1 MDDAQ
6 GLPGPARREKAL
18 VALLELREES
28 AGYNGA
34 AILHGLNLTIQPGE
48 RIALVGESGAG
59 KSTLLNLLYRRLGS
73 RAALMPQ
80 DSALVQALTVFH
92 NVYMGRLHERSVWR
106 NLRNLVLPARADVDE
121 VREVLAPL
129 RMEDKIFSNV
139 GQLSG
144 GQYQRTALARALY
157 HPGQVIVAD
166 EPVSSVDEH
175 QAREILTTMNAE
187 KETVLLAMH
196 DRALAIEFADRI
208 VGIRDGRIVLD
219 QPSSGMRPHD
229 LDDLYRTGEL

>member
-1 MDDAQ
+1 MS
-6 GLPGPARREKAL
+6 
-18 VALLELREES
+18 LLELREES
-28 AGYNGA
+28 AGYKDTT
-34 AILHGLNLTIQPGE
+34 ILRGLNLTIKPGE

-59 KSTLLNLLYRRLGS
+59 KSTLLHLLYERLGS

-80 DSALVQALTVFH
+80 DSALVQALSVFH

-106 NLRNLVLPARADVDE
+106 NLRNLIFPVPSDVDE
-121 VREVLAPL
+121 VRAVLARL
-129 RMEDKIFSNV
+129 RLGDKIFSNV

-175 QAREILTTMNAE
+175 QAREILATMNNE

-196 DRALAIEFADRI
+196 DRELAIEFADRI
-208 VGIRDGRIVLD
+208 VGLRDGRIVLD
-219 QPSSGMRPHD
+219 QSSRSMKPND
-229 LDDLYRTGEL
+229 LNDLYRIRKS

>member
-1 MDDAQ
+1 MS
-6 GLPGPARREKAL
+6 
-18 VALLELREES
+18 LLELREES
-28 AGYNGA
+28 AGYKDTT
-34 AILHGLNLTIQPGE
+34 ILHGLNLTIKPGE

-59 KSTLLNLLYRRLGS
+59 KSTLLHLLYNRLGS

-80 DSALVQALTVFH
+80 DSALVQALSVFH

-106 NLRNLVLPARADVDE
+106 NLRNIIFPVPSDVEE
-121 VREVLAPL
+121 VRAVLARL
-129 RMEDKIFSNV
+129 RLGDKIFSNV

-144 GQYQRTALARALY
+144 GQYQRTALARAFY

-175 QAREILTTMNAE
+175 QAREILATMNNE

-196 DRALAIEFADRI
+196 DRELAIEFADRI
-208 VGIRDGRIVLD
+208 VGLRDGRIVLD
-219 QPSSGMRPHD
+219 QSSRSMKPND
-229 LDDLYRTGEL
+229 LNNLYRIRKS

>member
-1 MDDAQ
+1 
-6 GLPGPARREKAL
+6 
-18 VALLELREES
+18 VSLLELREES
-28 AGYNGA
+28 AGYKDTT
-34 AILHGLNLTIQPGE
+34 ILRGLNLTINPGE

-59 KSTLLNLLYRRLGS
+59 KSTLLHLLYNRLGS

-80 DSALVQALTVFH
+80 DSALVQALSVFH

-106 NLRNLVLPARADVDE
+106 NLRNLIFPVPSDVDE
-121 VREVLAPL
+121 VRAVLARL
-129 RMEDKIFSNV
+129 RLGDKIFSNV

-175 QAREILTTMNAE
+175 QAREILATMNNE

-196 DRALAIEFADRI
+196 DRELAIEFADRI
-208 VGIRDGRIVLD
+208 VGLRDGRIVLD
-219 QPSSGMRPHD
+219 QSSRSMKPND
-229 LDDLYRTGEL
+229 LNDLYRIRKS

>member
-1 MDDAQ
+1 MS
-6 GLPGPARREKAL
+6 
-18 VALLELREES
+18 LLELREES
-28 AGYNGA
+28 AGYKDTTV
-34 AILHGLNLTIQPGE
+34 LRGLNLTIKPGE

-59 KSTLLNLLYRRLGS
+59 KSTLLHLLYNRLGS

-80 DSALVQALTVFH
+80 DSALVQALSVFH

-106 NLRNLVLPARADVDE
+106 NLRNLIFPVPSDVDE
-121 VREVLAPL
+121 VRAVLARL
-129 RMEDKIFSNV
+129 RLGDKIFSNV

-166 EPVSSVDEH
+166 EPVSSVDDH
-175 QAREILTTMNAE
+175 QAREILATMNNE

-196 DRALAIEFADRI
+196 DRELAIEFADRI
-208 VGIRDGRIVLD
+208 VGLRDGRIVLD
-219 QPSSGMRPHD
+219 QSSRSMKPND
-229 LDDLYRTGEL
+229 LNDLYRIRKS

>member
-1 MDDAQ
+1 
-6 GLPGPARREKAL
+6 
-18 VALLELREES
+18 VSLLELREES
-28 AGYNGA
+28 AGYKDTT
-34 AILHGLNLTIQPGE
+34 ILRGLNLTIKPGE

-59 KSTLLNLLYRRLGS
+59 KSTLLHLLYNRLGS

-80 DSALVQALTVFH
+80 DSALVQALSVFH

-106 NLRNLVLPARADVDE
+106 NLRNLIFPVPSDVDE
-121 VREVLAPL
+121 VRAVLARL
-129 RMEDKIFSNV
+129 RLGDKIFSNV

-175 QAREILTTMNAE
+175 QAREILATMNNE

-196 DRALAIEFADRI
+196 DRELAIEFADRI
-208 VGIRDGRIVLD
+208 VGLRDGRIVLD
-219 QPSSGMRPHD
+219 QSSRSMKPND
-229 LDDLYRTGEL
+229 LNDLYRIRKS

>member
-1 MDDAQ
+1 MP
-6 GLPGPARREKAL
+6 LI
-18 VALLELREES
+18 ELREES

-34 AILHGLNLTIQPGE
+34 TILHELNMTIVPGE

-59 KSTLLNLLYRRLGS
+59 KSTLLHLLYNRLGA

-92 NVYMGRLHERSVWR
+92 NVYMGRLHERSDGR
-106 NLRNLVLPARADVDE
+106 NLRHLVLPSRADVNE
-121 VREVLAPL
+121 VRDVLGPL
-129 RMEDKIFSNV
+129 RLQDKIFSNV

-175 QAREILTTMNAE
+175 QAREILTTMSAE

-208 VGIRDGRIVLD
+208 VGSRDGRIVLD
-219 QPSSGMRPHD
+219 EASNGMRPGD
-229 LDDLYRTGEL
+229 LDDLYRTAEA

>member
-1 MDDAQ
+1 MS
-6 GLPGPARREKAL
+6 
-18 VALLELREES
+18 LLELREES
-28 AGYNGA
+28 AGYKDTT
-34 AILHGLNLTIQPGE
+34 ILRGLNLTINPGE

-59 KSTLLNLLYRRLGS
+59 KSTLLHLLYNRLGS

-80 DSALVQALTVFH
+80 DSALVQALSVFH

-106 NLRNLVLPARADVDE
+106 NLRNLIFPVPSDVDE
-121 VREVLAPL
+121 VRAVLARL
-129 RMEDKIFSNV
+129 RLGDKIFSNV

-175 QAREILTTMNAE
+175 QAREILATMNNE

-196 DRALAIEFADRI
+196 DRELAIEFADRI
-208 VGIRDGRIVLD
+208 VGLRDGRIVLD
-219 QPSSGMRPHD
+219 QSSRSMKPND
-229 LDDLYRTGEL
+229 LNDLYRIRKS

>member
-1 MDDAQ
+1 M
-6 GLPGPARREKAL
+6 
-18 VALLELREES
+18 ALLELREES
-28 AGYNGA
+28 AGYNGTT
-34 AILHGLNLTIQPGE
+34 ILHELNLTIEPGE

-59 KSTLLNLLYRRLGS
+59 KSTLLHLLYNRLGA

-106 NLRNLVLPARADVDE
+106 NLRNLVLPARSDVNE
-121 VREVLAPL
+121 VRDVLGPL
-129 RMEDKIFSNV
+129 RLEDKIFSNV

-175 QAREILTTMNAE
+175 QAREILATMNAE

-219 QPSSGMRPHD
+219 QPSSGMRPDD
-229 LDDLYRTGEL
+229 LDDLYRTGAP

>member
-1 MDDAQ
+1 MS
-6 GLPGPARREKAL
+6 
-18 VALLELREES
+18 LLELREES
-28 AGYNGA
+28 AGYKDTT
-34 AILHGLNLTIQPGE
+34 ILRGLNLTIKPGE

-59 KSTLLNLLYRRLGS
+59 KSTLLHLLYNRLGS

-80 DSALVQALTVFH
+80 DSALVQALSVFH

-106 NLRNLVLPARADVDE
+106 NLRNLIFPVPSDVDE
-121 VREVLAPL
+121 VRAVLARL
-129 RMEDKIFSNV
+129 RLGEKIFSNV

-175 QAREILTTMNAE
+175 QAREILATMNNE

-196 DRALAIEFADRI
+196 DRELAIEFADRI
-208 VGIRDGRIVLD
+208 VGLRDGRIVLD
-219 QPSSGMRPHD
+219 QSSRSMKPND
-229 LDDLYRTGEL
+229 LNNLYRIRKS

>member
-1 MDDAQ
+1 M
-6 GLPGPARREKAL
+6 AL
-18 VALLELREES
+18 IELREES

-34 AILHGLNLTIQPGE
+34 TILRGLNLTIKAGE

-59 KSTLLNLLYRRLGS
+59 KSTLLHLLYNRLGA

-106 NLRNLVLPARADVDE
+106 NLRNLVLPARADVEE
-121 VREVLAPL
+121 VRKVLGPL
-129 RMEDKIFSNV
+129 RLEEKIFSNV

-157 HPGQVIVAD
+157 HPGRVIVAD

-175 QAREILTTMNAE
+175 QARGILSTMNAE

-196 DRALAIEFADRI
+196 DRALAIEFSDRVI
-208 VGIRDGRIVLD
+208 GIRGGRIVLD
-219 QPSSGMRPHD
+219 QPSKGMRPAD
-229 LDDLYRTGEL
+229 LDDLYRTDDP

>member
-1 MDDAQ
+1 MS
-6 GLPGPARREKAL
+6 
-18 VALLELREES
+18 LLELREES
-28 AGYNGA
+28 AGYKDTT
-34 AILHGLNLTIQPGE
+34 ILRGLNLTIKPGE

-59 KSTLLNLLYRRLGS
+59 KSTLLHLLYNRLGS

-80 DSALVQALTVFH
+80 DSALVQALSVFH

-106 NLRNLVLPARADVDE
+106 NLRNLIFPVPSDVEE
-121 VREVLAPL
+121 VRAVLARL
-129 RMEDKIFSNV
+129 RLGDKIFSNV

-175 QAREILTTMNAE
+175 QAREILATMNNE

-196 DRALAIEFADRI
+196 DRELAIEFADRI
-208 VGIRDGRIVLD
+208 IGLRDGRIVLD
-219 QPSSGMRPHD
+219 QSSRSMKPND
-229 LDDLYRTGEL
+229 LNNLYRIRKP

>member
-1 MDDAQ
+1 MS
-6 GLPGPARREKAL
+6 
-18 VALLELREES
+18 LLELREES
-28 AGYNGA
+28 AGYKDTT
-34 AILHGLNLTIQPGE
+34 ILRGLNLTIKPGE

-59 KSTLLNLLYRRLGS
+59 KSTLLHLLYNRLGS

-80 DSALVQALTVFH
+80 DSALVQALSVFH

-106 NLRNLVLPARADVDE
+106 NLRNLIFPVPSDVDE
-121 VREVLAPL
+121 VRAVLARL
-129 RMEDKIFSNV
+129 RLGDKIFSNV

-175 QAREILTTMNAE
+175 QAREILATMNNE

-196 DRALAIEFADRI
+196 DRELAIEFADRI
-208 VGIRDGRIVLD
+208 VGLRDGRIVLD
-219 QPSSGMRPHD
+219 QSSKSMKPND
-229 LDDLYRTGEL
+229 LNDLYRIRKS

>member
-1 MDDAQ
+1 MS
-6 GLPGPARREKAL
+6 
-18 VALLELREES
+18 LLELREES
-28 AGYNGA
+28 AGYKDTT
-34 AILHGLNLTIQPGE
+34 ILHGLNLTIKPGE

-59 KSTLLNLLYRRLGS
+59 KSTLLHLLYNRLGS

-80 DSALVQALTVFH
+80 DSALVQALSVFH

-106 NLRNLVLPARADVDE
+106 NLRNLIFPVPSDVDE
-121 VREVLAPL
+121 VRAVLARL
-129 RMEDKIFSNV
+129 RLGDKIFSNV

-175 QAREILTTMNAE
+175 QAREILATMNNE

-196 DRALAIEFADRI
+196 DRELAIEFADRI
-208 VGIRDGRIVLD
+208 VGLRDGRIVLD
-219 QPSSGMRPHD
+219 QSSKSMKPND
-229 LDDLYRTGEL
+229 LNNLYRIRKS

>member
-1 MDDAQ
+1 M
-6 GLPGPARREKAL
+6 
-18 VALLELREES
+18 ALLELREES
-28 AGYNGA
+28 AGYNGET
-34 AILHGLNLTIQPGE
+34 ILHELYLTIVPGE

-59 KSTLLNLLYRRLGS
+59 KSTLLHLLYNRLGA

-106 NLRNLVLPARADVDE
+106 NLRNLVLPSRADVDE
-121 VREVLAPL
+121 VRDVLGPL
-129 RMEDKIFSNV
+129 RLQDKIFSNV

-157 HPGQVIVAD
+157 HPGRVIVAD

-175 QAREILTTMNAE
+175 QAREILTTMSAE

-219 QPSSGMRPHD
+219 QASSGMRPGD
-229 LDDLYRTGEL
+229 LDDLYRTAEA

>member
-1 MDDAQ
+1 MS
-6 GLPGPARREKAL
+6 
-18 VALLELREES
+18 LLELREES
-28 AGYNGA
+28 AGYKDTT
-34 AILHGLNLTIQPGE
+34 ILRGLNLTIKPGE

-59 KSTLLNLLYRRLGS
+59 KSTLLHLLYNRLGS

-80 DSALVQALTVFH
+80 DSALVQALSVFH

-106 NLRNLVLPARADVDE
+106 NLRNLIFPVPSDVDE
-121 VREVLAPL
+121 VRAVLARL
-129 RMEDKIFSNV
+129 RLGDKIFSNV

-175 QAREILTTMNAE
+175 QAREILATMINE

-196 DRALAIEFADRI
+196 DRELAIEFADRI
-208 VGIRDGRIVLD
+208 VGLRDGRIVLD
-219 QPSSGMRPHD
+219 QSSRSMKPND
-229 LDDLYRTGEL
+229 LNDLYRVRKS